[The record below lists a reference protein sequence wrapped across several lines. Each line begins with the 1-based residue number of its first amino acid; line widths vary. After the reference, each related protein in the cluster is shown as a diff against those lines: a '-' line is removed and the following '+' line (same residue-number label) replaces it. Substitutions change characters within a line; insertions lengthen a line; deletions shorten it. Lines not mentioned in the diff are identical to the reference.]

1 MTIIKKRIVF
11 FMMALLTGLLLTT
24 AFQPFAQA
32 VESPTISTPAAIQGL
47 DEYIS
52 TSPTGA
58 FTLNEDA
65 ALTDG
70 YSQEAINMVEH
81 QLFIMNDLS
90 RSKNS
95 VVDSTTLTV
104 TIYQSSARAR
114 GVNKYIVHWN
124 GLTERWM
131 DSDNTKAYI
140 RGLETGGN
148 VSKFVPGWVGSMAK
162 LYSASS
168 IAQAKQAAKP
178 GRGINV
184 HPVLDNR
191 HYDYSEYLVRSTMSF
206 VQPARMRRLACFGVQ
221 HNGSHISSSSSHW
234 CAGLRS
240 LGIFLFSRNH
250 PCLWAR
256 TFGLCYGVRSV

>member
-1 MTIIKKRIVF
+1 
-11 FMMALLTGLLLTT
+11 
-24 AFQPFAQA
+24 
-32 VESPTISTPAAIQGL
+32 
-47 DEYIS
+47 
-52 TSPTGA
+52 
-58 FTLNEDA
+58 
-65 ALTDG
+65 
-70 YSQEAINMVEH
+70 MVEH

-90 RSKNS
+90 HSKNS

-178 GRGINV
+178 GRGIIMFTQ
-184 HPVLDNR
+184 
-191 HYDYSEYLVRSTMSF
+191 YSTTGTTTI
-206 VQPARMRRLACFGVQ
+206 P
-221 HNGSHISSSSSHW
+221 NIW
-234 CAGLRS
+234 
-240 LGIFLFSRNH
+240 
-250 PCLWAR
+250 
-256 TFGLCYGVRSV
+256 YGAQ

>member
-178 GRGINV
+178 GRGIIMFTQ
-184 HPVLDNR
+184 
-191 HYDYSEYLVRSTMSF
+191 YSTTGTTTIPNIWYG
-206 VQPARMRRLACFGVQ
+206 AR
-221 HNGSHISSSSSHW
+221 
-234 CAGLRS
+234 
-240 LGIFLFSRNH
+240 
-250 PCLWAR
+250 
-256 TFGLCYGVRSV
+256 

>member
-1 MTIIKKRIVF
+1 MAYAAEDFIINPSASDKEVSHLDLIV
-11 FMMALLTGLLLTT
+11 AGTK
-24 AFQPFAQA
+24 
-32 VESPTISTPAAIQGL
+32 
-47 DEYIS
+47 
-52 TSPTGA
+52 
-58 FTLNEDA
+58 
-65 ALTDG
+65 
-70 YSQEAINMVEH
+70 EAINMVEH

-162 LYSASS
+162 L
-168 IAQAKQAAKP
+168 
-178 GRGINV
+178 INC
-184 HPVLDNR
+184 
-191 HYDYSEYLVRSTMSF
+191 T
-206 VQPARMRRLACFGVQ
+206 G
-221 HNGSHISSSSSHW
+221 
-234 CAGLRS
+234 
-240 LGIFLFSRNH
+240 
-250 PCLWAR
+250 
-256 TFGLCYGVRSV
+256 